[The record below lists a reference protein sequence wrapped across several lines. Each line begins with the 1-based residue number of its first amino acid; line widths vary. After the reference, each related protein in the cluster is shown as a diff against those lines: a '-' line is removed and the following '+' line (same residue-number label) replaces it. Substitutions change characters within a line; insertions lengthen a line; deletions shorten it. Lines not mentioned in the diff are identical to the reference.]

1 MGMRIDRFTKNI
13 AINHQDMKDH
23 RSRISE
29 AKAAAKAVAKTHRDN
44 IEQEESIKLENKEKK
59 HVVVNRSQQTE
70 TSVKARKKIV
80 FRTIRSE
87 NSNKLLSSYE

>member
-23 RSRISE
+23 KSRVSE
-29 AKAAAKAVAKTHRDN
+29 AKAAAKASRDN
-44 IEQEESIKLENKEKK
+44 IEQEESIELKNKEKK
-59 HVVVNRSQQTE
+59 HVVVSVSQQAE